1 MIEFVG
7 LDHGQELDQ
16 FVQAHPRGHFMQTSR
31 WGRFKAEWDWR
42 GILCRDGGGRI
53 LGSMAVLLR
62 RVRGTGYR
70 LLYAPRGPIYTP
82 GDGRILAE
90 LVAAAVQL
98 GRRAGGYLLRMDPEL
113 LAGDDTARRQ
123 VERLGF
129 KIHSISDFSSFQPRL
144 IYQIDL
150 RDQTPGSLFS
160 AFHSGTRYNIRLA
173 QRRGVTVELAGPE
186 QADCFASLMEHT
198 ARRDGF
204 QPRRQD
210 YFRDLLEAFPD
221 QARMYLALYQGQVIA
236 GAICLHMGRRTW
248 DLYSCSGGMEQH
260 KPNELLKWT
269 AIQWAM
275 ENGSDCF
282 DLRGVEGYPTEY
294 NPKIGL
300 HRFKQGFHSEFVE
313 YIGQLDLTLK
323 PVVARC
329 IGQLQH
335 LALSWGQKGERT

>member
-1 MIEFVG
+1 MVELVS
-7 LDHGQELDQ
+7 LAHSAELDR
-16 FVQAHPRGHFMQTSR
+16 FVAAHPRGHFMQTSL

-42 GILCRDGGGRI
+42 GILCRDSCGHI

-82 GDGRILAE
+82 GDGQTLAA

-98 GRRAGGYLLRMDPEL
+98 GQRAGGYLLRMDPEL
-113 LAGDDTARRQ
+113 LAGDDIARHQ
-123 VERLGF
+123 VERLGLA
-129 KIHSISDFSSFQPRL
+129 IHPISDFSSFQPRL
-144 IYQIDL
+144 VYQIDL
-150 RDQTPGSLFS
+150 RGHTPASLLS

-236 GAICLHMGRRTW
+236 GTICLHMGRRTW
-248 DLYSCSGGMEQH
+248 DLYSCSGGMVQH

-269 AIQWAM
+269 AIQWAL
-275 ENGSDCF
+275 ENGSECF

-294 NPKIGL
+294 NPQIGL
-300 HRFKQGFHSEFVE
+300 HHFKQGFCGEFVE
-313 YIGQLDLTLK
+313 YIGQMDLMLK
-323 PVVARC
+323 PMVARC
-329 IGQLQH
+329 IGALQR
-335 LALSWGQKGERT
+335 LALSLGQKRERT